1 MTYRYTVFSLRQ
13 LTTCRILKMYL
24 KYVLLSLIIY
34 AADGSA
40 IIATVSSTA
49 KTEVV
54 SSTTSSTTG
63 TVEPRPYRN
72 SLDFQSQLIAALS
85 KTDALPSRGLAT
97 ITGKIGTGEFIT
109 AANPFLHAK
118 YLYAASLLG
127 SVIFS

>member
-40 IIATVSSTA
+40 IIATVPSTA

>member
-1 MTYRYTVFSLRQ
+1 
-13 LTTCRILKMYL
+13 MYL